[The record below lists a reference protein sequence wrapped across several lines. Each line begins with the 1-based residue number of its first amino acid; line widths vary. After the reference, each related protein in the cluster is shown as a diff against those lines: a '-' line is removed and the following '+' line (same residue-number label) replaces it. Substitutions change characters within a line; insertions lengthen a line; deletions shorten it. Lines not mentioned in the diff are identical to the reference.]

1 MLTIKKVPVLW
12 ICKLNE
18 NLLKSQQDSFVE
30 TDLKNLCG
38 DQSVNMILR
47 IPYCLSIE
55 SHSIYKTTCYYVGT
69 DTGISIHRP
78 ETNEVM

>member
-1 MLTIKKVPVLW
+1 
-12 ICKLNE
+12 
-18 NLLKSQQDSFVE
+18 VE